1 MKIYFDNAA
10 TTPPYTEVVTAI
22 TKSLRTNFG
31 NPSSTHQ
38 QGRSARAEIELS
50 RKKIAQQIGVFAQEI
65 IFNSGATEGI
75 NTVLCNAIYRLGIKR
90 IITSYIEHHSVINFL
105 ETHYDAD
112 VQIDFLNLSEDGQ
125 PNLNHLEE
133 QLAESKKKTL
143 VCLMY
148 VNNEIGNI
156 LDVVKTGAICS
167 KYNALFLC
175 DGAQAVGKMPLQLKL
190 SNIAFLTASAHKFHG
205 PKGVGFLYIKKN
217 RNILP
222 FIHGGGQERGLRAGT
237 ESVHNIV
244 GMKTALEISYRDI
257 DKKLKNIEKLKS
269 QFLGGLK
276 TIFPVIHQNGSQNKY
291 PFSLP
296 HICNVTIPMDFKT
309 AQLLSFKL
317 DMKGI
322 SCSTGSAC
330 QDTGSSSHVLDTI
343 LPSNLKGFPSIR
355 FSFSE
360 FNTPDEVNYVLQAF
374 KQIKDEA

>member
-10 TTPPYTEVVTAI
+10 TTPPYTEVVNAI
-22 TKSLRTNFG
+22 TKSLQTNFG

-50 RKKIAQQIGVFAQEI
+50 RKKIAEQLGVSSREI

-75 NTVLCNAIYRLGIKR
+75 NTVLCNAIYRLGVKR

-105 ETHYDAD
+105 EAHYETD
-112 VQIDFLNLSEDGQ
+112 VQIDFLNLSEDGF
-125 PNLNHLEE
+125 PSLDHLEE

-156 LDVVKTGAICS
+156 LDAVKTGAICS

-175 DGAQAVGKMPLQLKL
+175 DGVQAVGKIPLQLKL
-190 SNIAFLTASAHKFHG
+190 SNITFLTASAHKFHG
-205 PKGVGFLYIKKN
+205 PKGVGFLYIKKK
-217 RNILP
+217 RSILP

-237 ESVHNIV
+237 ESIHNIV
-244 GMKTALEISYRDI
+244 GMKTALEISYQDN
-257 DKKLKNIEKLKS
+257 DKKLKRVEKLKN
-269 QFLGGLK
+269 QFLEGLK
-276 TIFPVIHQNGSQNKY
+276 TIFPVIYQNGSQGNY
-291 PFSLP
+291 PSSLP

-330 QDTGSSSHVLDTI
+330 QDTGSPSHVLDTI

-374 KQIKDEA
+374 EEIKAEG